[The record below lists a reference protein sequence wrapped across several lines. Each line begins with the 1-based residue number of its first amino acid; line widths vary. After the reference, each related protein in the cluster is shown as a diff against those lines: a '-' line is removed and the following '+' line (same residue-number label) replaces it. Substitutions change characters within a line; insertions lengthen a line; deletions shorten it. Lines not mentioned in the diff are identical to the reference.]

1 MDWFFFGQQTP
12 MGRTFSIVSW
22 SFNLTT
28 INHSFDPKLS
38 VLVFPRSHQA
48 IHNYHI
54 PLRCIAAVAV
64 DGMVV
69 AGGVFPYSV
78 SLIFS
83 KRADYVVQGKC
94 EQLCRIWAYFGGGAR
109 VSAGAEEEV
118 EEWIR
123 RVDKLYPHSPP
134 SIQAPGNVLTIISR
148 PPIHVVGGCWLVACL
163 PRSRHSAWVGD
174 RIYCEDSPQ

>member
-1 MDWFFFGQQTP
+1 M
-12 MGRTFSIVSW
+12 RTTLPDMSILW
-22 SFNLTT
+22 
-28 INHSFDPKLS
+28 
-38 VLVFPRSHQA
+38 
-48 IHNYHI
+48 
-54 PLRCIAAVAV
+54 
-64 DGMVV
+64 
-69 AGGVFPYSV
+69 
-78 SLIFS
+78 
-83 KRADYVVQGKC
+83 
-94 EQLCRIWAYFGGGAR
+94 GGAR

-134 SIQAPGNVLTIISR
+134 SIQAPGNVLTIIPR